1 MQNPFIKPVSCTFAR
16 QCTFADTKETKRFN
30 DRTFVAMSETDA
42 RKLVDQWNKSS
53 DDWKYWVISVSPC
66 PLLPEGDWLEEV
78 GVKYQF
84 AKEAS

>member
-42 RKLVDQWNKSS
+42 RKLVEIGRAH
-53 DDWKYWVISVSPC
+53 V
-66 PLLPEGDWLEEV
+66 
-78 GVKYQF
+78 
-84 AKEAS
+84 